1 MSERRPPRDP
11 TSQIRRIGQRPRF
24 FTDLYAFLLRARWP
38 VVVLLAA
45 FAFMALNTIF
55 ATLYWLSP
63 GSIANWNGSFEHA
76 FYFSVQTFASIGYG
90 YMYSNSSWGNCVV
103 VLQAF
108 SSLFYIAWLT
118 GIVFAKFARPHAR
131 VLFSDHAL
139 IETRDGKRTLT
150 FRVANE
156 RGNDIVEASIRVSI
170 LKTEIT
176 TEGKRMRR
184 FFDLDLARSSSPL
197 FILTWQVFH
206 VIDER
211 SPLYGM
217 SCDDLMADD
226 VRLTIALTG
235 LDGTFNQTIH
245 ARHMYWPDDVLEG
258 HRFVDVLE
266 NHPDGTI
273 TMDFRKF
280 HDVAP
285 E

>member
-1 MSERRPPRDP
+1 
-11 TSQIRRIGQRPRF
+11 
-24 FTDLYAFLLRARWP
+24 
-38 VVVLLAA
+38 
-45 FAFMALNTIF
+45 
-55 ATLYWLSP
+55 
-63 GSIANWNGSFEHA
+63 
-76 FYFSVQTFASIGYG
+76 
-90 YMYSNSSWGNCVV
+90 MYSNSSWGNCVV

-226 VRLTIALTG
+226 GLRGRPSCSRSSRRCERNGPWARDGGEVSARRGACRPAAGELGVQLHGLRVRPLG
-235 LDGTFNQTIH
+235 
-245 ARHMYWPDDVLEG
+245 ARGPRRG
-258 HRFVDVLE
+258 H
-266 NHPDGTI
+266 
-273 TMDFRKF
+273 
-280 HDVAP
+280 
-285 E
+285 